1 MGNGL
6 RQTTGM
12 RRRGERIPLVT
23 RVEIRTADDVLFD
36 GQACCTN
43 IGLGG
48 LRVTARRGLA
58 PGTRVYASLRL
69 PSGRCFDGEGRV
81 AWLHTTVHPAL
92 LGAPRGSRD
101 EACFGIAF
109 DGLSTHLSK
118 RIVAQRPSTPSKP
131 EPAPVVDVLRALRA
145 WLACLR

>member
-109 DGLSTHLSK
+109 DGLSTQHLLPIARLLVAREGERRRAR
-118 RIVAQRPSTPSKP
+118 RIRRLHCL
-131 EPAPVVDVLRALRA
+131 PARA
-145 WLACLR
+145 